1 MPGRIDLHAC
11 LVGSGCEEGRP
22 LVCLVKGAPATAV
35 PVAVPAAISRSPVG
49 GGRWR
54 QGEISPA
61 LPVVF
66 IHLWRDEVVDTWKKS
81 STIEKRNVVDLAEG
95 RSVCRSVGRL
105 LSKPASKGISNQG
118 RSTCGAR
125 CRRNREPSLQNNWLI
140 YCNGTNEIEMQA
152 KTNQNNMA
160 ILSWAKVLEEKTW
173 SGGRGKAELEGYAWS
188 ARPKTVTR
196 EALVGVSQGTTTCN
210 PVQGCSPPPRSPTIE
225 KAVRWP
231 RSRQTAGITVTMLFG
246 SIRPLASIFEM
257 FATILLLTC
266 CYCCCEGRRTHT
278 KSYSSGMILPCR
290 DFIIARPRVLPSIRR
305 GDPSCYWAAVSLA
318 RNPAGH

>member
-1 MPGRIDLHAC
+1 MPGRIDLDAC

-22 LVCLVKGAPATAV
+22 LVRLVKGAPATAV

-66 IHLWRDEVVDTWKKS
+66 IHLWRDEVVDTWKRAAKERKGMS
-81 STIEKRNVVDLAEG
+81 WTWRRVGLSVG
-95 RSVCRSVGRL
+95 RSVGC

-160 ILSWAKVLEEKTW
+160 ILSWAKVLGEKTW
-173 SGGRGKAELEGYAWS
+173 SGGPGKAER
-188 ARPKTVTR
+188 ARRVC
-196 EALVGVSQGTTTCN
+196 VVSETQD
-210 PVQGCSPPPRSPTIE
+210 S
-225 KAVRWP
+225 
-231 RSRQTAGITVTMLFG
+231 
-246 SIRPLASIFEM
+246 
-257 FATILLLTC
+257 
-266 CYCCCEGRRTHT
+266 HT
-278 KSYSSGMILPCR
+278 
-290 DFIIARPRVLPSIRR
+290 
-305 GDPSCYWAAVSLA
+305 
-318 RNPAGH
+318 